1 MCWELYNQP
10 SKETYVDVAKDYGY
24 GCGYGGGCRRRI
36 VLCSYHGTATD
47 QMVLF
52 GMYQLEGA
60 FLLLLPEAVEVLGGL
75 AEDLDAARHRFISE
89 VNKPPRGKRKQA
101 LIPLSQRAALVSWPS
116 TNVNGGT
123 ANTLVPA
130 SDICISQPNA
140 LESPSLSNP
149 KPMAQD
155 CLSQYKRIH
164 ETKLSQLGMANVD
177 DEENCLYQ
185 YKRTVSSKEA
195 AKDMTKRAAQ
205 NFAHEGK
212 KPGVVGLHWE
222 MHGTKGP
229 EGEVSMK

>member
-10 SKETYVDVAKDYGY
+10 SKETYVDVAKGIIRNVPI
-24 GCGYGGGCRRRI
+24 GR
-36 VLCSYHGTATD
+36 
-47 QMVLF
+47 
-52 GMYQLEGA
+52 A

-155 CLSQYKRIH
+155 LFVMELLCYLLHYSQICKFFCGTILVELNKESPFPVALEMSQDCTASDAWLLLRRLKSFAFEKLQHGLIEPIILS
-164 ETKLSQLGMANVD
+164 
-177 DEENCLYQ
+177 
-185 YKRTVSSKEA
+185 
-195 AKDMTKRAAQ
+195 
-205 NFAHEGK
+205 
-212 KPGVVGLHWE
+212 P
-222 MHGTKGP
+222 
-229 EGEVSMK
+229 